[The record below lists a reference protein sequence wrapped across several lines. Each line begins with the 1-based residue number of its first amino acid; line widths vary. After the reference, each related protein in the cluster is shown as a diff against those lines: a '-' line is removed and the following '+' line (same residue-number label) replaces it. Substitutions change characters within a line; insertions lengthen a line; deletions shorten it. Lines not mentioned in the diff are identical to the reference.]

1 MDVARVK
8 LRTVRREMI
17 DTVLQ
22 LKVQGETFDVWVVE
36 EHCGCGEERSYVE
49 EDSHR
54 NLERSNS
61 NSGGEHGWRGDDRD
75 LFDDGRSDSDGSDS
89 CKSLLGLQE
98 GGKKQTEVMAGDK
111 GGTSNIDPQSQN
123 FMKGNVG
130 EILSDVPIAD
140 GYVEVV
146 GKDTLLIPSYEDGV
160 GVSEIRGQVVG
171 PVFVSPPNS
180 NFETLVNDTLASHVM
195 ESVPLEV
202 IHPVGPIG
210 PSGSHWNPF
219 VEMMDRETRALESNG
234 VPVLHDEEEGVQL
247 IQAGSLAVVEVE
259 KVLDNGVVRLSQLSE
274 SSVDSSQELG
284 THTKTRNSK
293 KGLHNPVRPIPP
305 MIGVPKFRQLELTLK
320 AAGRRQKENGKGSSS
335 SDDCSLEVAMV
346 PPLPAPTLEPLV
358 SVNPLPQLDTEMR
371 TVSNLVAVTPVPN
384 SGLNL
389 LLDNG
394 GGFILEP
401 TMEEADIGISKED
414 EATLLI
420 GIQKEVGF
428 NFEVG
433 DVELQSKLVEL
444 DNFDREKNVE
454 LVQERGYQ

>member
-8 LRTVRREMI
+8 LRTVRRGMI

-36 EHCGCGEERSYVE
+36 ERCGCGEERSYVE

-61 NSGGEHGWRGDDRD
+61 NSGGEHGWRSDDRD

-160 GVSEIRGQVVG
+160 SVSEIRGQVVG

-219 VEMMDRETRALESNG
+219 VEMMDRETRGLESNG
-234 VPVLHDEEEGVQL
+234 VPVLHDGEEGVQL
-247 IQAGSLAVVEVE
+247 IQAGSLAVVDVE
-259 KVLDNGVVRLSQLSE
+259 KVLGNDVVRLSQLSE

-293 KGLHNPVRPIPP
+293 KGLHNPVRPISP

-320 AAGRRQKENGKGSSS
+320 VAGRRQKENVKGSSS
-335 SDDCSLEVAMV
+335 SDDCSTEVAIV
-346 PPLPAPTLEPLV
+346 PPPLAPALVPLV
-358 SVNPLPQLDTEMR
+358 SVNPISQLDTETR
-371 TVSNLVAVTPVPN
+371 SVSNLGAVTPVPN

-401 TMEEADIGISKED
+401 
-414 EATLLI
+414 
-420 GIQKEVGF
+420 
-428 NFEVG
+428 
-433 DVELQSKLVEL
+433 
-444 DNFDREKNVE
+444 
-454 LVQERGYQ
+454 